1 MVHFGAAMIHSTMFH
16 SAVIHTF
23 VVHFGIAMIHS
34 AVFHAFMAHFASMH
48 HLIVI
53 IIHVA
58 AVFIKMLNG
67 MRYLSRI
74 KYQ

>member
-1 MVHFGAAMIHSTMFH
+1 MPSWLIRIAVIHSTVFH
-16 SAVIHTF
+16 AF
-23 VVHFGIAMIHS
+23 MVHFGIAMFYSTVIHTL
-34 AVFHAFMAHFASMH
+34 VAHFASMH